1 MDLILWRHA
10 EAEDGLA
17 GASDAGRVLTAK
29 GRKQA
34 MKMAGW
40 LDRNLPSG
48 CRILCSPARRT
59 VQTADALGRKF
70 RIHAD
75 LGIDGQPQRILEL
88 VNWPQAR
95 EPVLLVGHQPVLGR
109 LAALLMHG
117 VEADWTVRKGAIWW
131 LARRERDGQPQVY
144 LKAVM
149 TPDLCAR

>member
-10 EAEDGLA
+10 EAEDGLP
-17 GASDAGRVLTAK
+17 GAPDAARELTAR

-59 VQTADALGRKF
+59 VQTADALGRRF

-75 LGIDGQPQRILEL
+75 LGIDGEPQRMLQL
-88 VNWPQAR
+88 ANWPLAR
-95 EPVLLVGHQPVLGR
+95 DPVLLVGHQPALGR
-109 LAALLMHG
+109 LAALLIHG
-117 VEADWTVRKGAIWW
+117 VEADWTVRKGGVWW
-131 LARRERDGQPQVY
+131 LASRERDGLQQVY
-144 LKAVM
+144 LKAAM

>member
-10 EAEDGLA
+10 EAEDGLP
-17 GASDAGRVLTAK
+17 GAPDAGRELTAR
-29 GRKQA
+29 GRRQA

-75 LGIDGQPQRILEL
+75 LGIDGQPQRMLQL
-88 VNWPQAR
+88 ANWPLAR
-95 EPVLLVGHQPVLGR
+95 EPVLLVGHQPTLGR

-117 VEADWTVRKGAIWW
+117 VEADWTVRKGAVWW
-131 LARRERDGQPQVY
+131 LAVRERGGQPQVY

-149 TPDLCAR
+149 TPDLCAK

>member
-10 EAEDGLA
+10 EAEDGEP
-17 GASDAGRVLTAK
+17 DATRALTAK
-29 GRKQA
+29 GRRQA

-40 LDRNLPSG
+40 LDRHLPSG

-59 VQTADALGRKF
+59 VQTADALGRKY

-75 LGIDGQPQRILEL
+75 LGIAGDAQRILEL
-88 VNWPQAR
+88 VNWPTGR

-109 LAALLMHG
+109 VAALLVHG
-117 VEADWTVRKGAIWW
+117 VEADWTLRKGAAWW
-131 LARRERDGQPQVY
+131 IAERERDGQRQVY

-149 TPDLCAR
+149 SPEFCGK

>member
-10 EAEDGLA
+10 EAEDGLS
-17 GASDAGRVLTAK
+17 GAPDAGRELTAK

-40 LDRNLPSG
+40 LERNLPSG

-75 LGIDGQPQRILEL
+75 LGTDGAPQRMLQL
-88 VNWPQAR
+88 ANWPLAR
-95 EPVLLVGHQPVLGR
+95 DPVLLVGHQPALGR
-109 LAALLMHG
+109 RAALLIHG
-117 VEADWTVRKGAIWW
+117 VEADWSVRKGGVWW
-131 LARRERDGQPQVY
+131 LASRERKGLQQVY

>member
-1 MDLILWRHA
+1 MELILWRHA
-10 EAEDGLA
+10 EAEDGSP
-17 GASDAGRVLTAK
+17 GQPDAGRMLTAR

-34 MKMAGW
+34 MKVAGW

-75 LGIDGQPQRILEL
+75 LGIDGDPQRLL
-88 VNWPQAR
+88 QLANWPLGR

-109 LAALLMHG
+109 LAALLIHG
-117 VEADWTVRKGAIWW
+117 VEADWAVRKGGVWW
-131 LARRERDGQPQVY
+131 IAQRERNGRMQVFV
-144 LKAVM
+144 KAVM
-149 TPDLCAR
+149 TPELCGK

>member
-17 GASDAGRVLTAK
+17 GAPDAARELTAR

-40 LDRNLPSG
+40 LDHHLPSG

-70 RIHAD
+70 RIHVD
-75 LGIDGQPQRILEL
+75 LGTDGEPQHMLQL
-88 VNWPQAR
+88 ANWPLAR
-95 EPVLLVGHQPVLGR
+95 DPVLLVGHQPALGR
-109 LAALLMHG
+109 LAALLIHG
-117 VEADWTVRKGAIWW
+117 VEADWTVRKGGVWW
-131 LARRERDGQPQVY
+131 LASREREGLQQVY

>member
-17 GASDAGRVLTAK
+17 GASDAGRVLTAR

>member
-10 EAEDGLA
+10 EAEDGEP
-17 GASDAGRVLTAK
+17 DAARALTAK

-40 LDRNLPSG
+40 LDHHLPSG

-59 VQTADALGRKF
+59 VQTADALGRKY

-75 LGIDGQPQRILEL
+75 LGIAGDAQRILEL
-88 VNWPQAR
+88 ANWPAGR

-109 LAALLMHG
+109 LAALLVHG
-117 VEADWTVRKGAIWW
+117 VEADWTIRKGAAWW
-131 LARRERDGQPQVY
+131 IGRRERDGHSQVY
-144 LKAVM
+144 VKAVM
-149 TPDLCAR
+149 SPELCGK

>member
-10 EAEDGLA
+10 EAEDGDP
-17 GASDAGRVLTAK
+17 DATRALTPK

-40 LDRNLPSG
+40 LDHNLPAG

-59 VQTADALGRKF
+59 VQTADALGRKY

-75 LGIDGQPQRILEL
+75 LAIDGSAQRILAL
-88 VNWPQAR
+88 ANWPAGR

-109 LAALLMHG
+109 LAALLVHG
-117 VEADWTVRKGAIWW
+117 VEADWTIRKGAVWW
-131 LARRERDGQPQVY
+131 IAQREREGQSQVY
-144 LKAVM
+144 VKSVM
-149 TPDLCAR
+149 SPELCGK

>member
-10 EAEDGLA
+10 EAEDGEP
-17 GASDAGRVLTAK
+17 DATRALTAK

-34 MKMAGW
+34 VKMAGW
-40 LDRNLPSG
+40 LDHNLPSG

-70 RIHAD
+70 RIHVD
-75 LGIDGQPQRILEL
+75 LGTDGEPQHMLQL
-88 VNWPQAR
+88 ANWPLAR
-95 EPVLLVGHQPVLGR
+95 DPVLLVGHQPALGR
-109 LAALLMHG
+109 LAALLIHG
-117 VEADWTVRKGAIWW
+117 VEADWTVRKGGVWW
-131 LARRERDGQPQVY
+131 LASREREGLQQVY

>member
-17 GASDAGRVLTAK
+17 GAPDAGRVLTAR